1 MRLTSIV
8 LQVVM
13 HRVLNV
19 AEKNDAAKSLARL
32 LSKNSASM
40 VKTSSR
46 CYCAAHISLLF
57 SVRVFQNLIK
67 FTSLI
72 ISYLTNRCK

>member
-8 LQVVM
+8 FKVVM

-40 VKTSSR
+40 V
-46 CYCAAHISLLF
+46 
-57 SVRVFQNLIK
+57 
-67 FTSLI
+67 
-72 ISYLTNRCK
+72 NRCPNDLE

>member
-8 LQVVM
+8 LQVAM

-32 LSKNSASM
+32 LSKSSASM
-40 VKTSSR
+40 VNKS
-46 CYCAAHISLLF
+46 IGILNDKIFSL
-57 SVRVFQNLIK
+57 
-67 FTSLI
+67 SLA
-72 ISYLTNRCK
+72 